1 MAKNY
6 HSDNKSFV
14 IYKDWE
20 EYVDALGSD
29 EEAGKLFK
37 ALFAFSKRAE
47 EAEFV
52 GALKMAFIIMRNSIE
67 RDGEKWENTCSVRS
81 EAGKKGGRPSK
92 TNDFSENQIKANG
105 FFEKQTKAKKADKET
120 DKDTDTEK
128 EINTPPTPSKGE
140 AAPKKQASKPK
151 IEKTQFAEFVS
162 MTNDEYAS
170 LVAKVGEQG
179 AKRCIEILDNYK
191 GSSGKTYKSDY
202 RAILNW
208 VISRYEE
215 ERNRGGNFNGNGGDK
230 NVDTTDNEHS
240 KYATEF

>member
-1 MAKNY
+1 MPKNY

-20 EYVDALGSD
+20 EYVNALGSD

-37 ALFAFSKRAE
+37 ALFAFAKRAE

-67 RDGEKWENTCSVRS
+67 RDGEKWENTCSACS
-81 EAGKKGGRPSK
+81 KSIKKRWEKPEDTK
-92 TNDFSENQIKANG
+92 NTNEYKCIQKDTNDTDK
-105 FFEKQTKAKKADKET
+105 DKET
-120 DKDTDTEK
+120 DKDTEK
-128 EINTPPTPSKGE
+128 EIITPPTPSKGE
-140 AAPKKQASKPK
+140 NAPKKRSSKPK

-162 MTNDEYAS
+162 MTNDEYTS

-191 GSSGKTYKSDY
+191 GASGKKYSSDY

-215 ERNRGGNFNGNGGDK
+215 ERSKGGNLNGNHTDV
-230 NVDTTDNEHS
+230 NTTNAEHS

>member
-37 ALFAFSKRAE
+37 ALFAFAKRAE

-52 GALKMAFIIMRNSIE
+52 GALKMAFIVMRNSIE

-140 AAPKKQASKPK
+140 NAHKKRTSKPK
-151 IEKTQFAEFVS
+151 IDKTMFAEFVS
-162 MTNDEYAS
+162 MTDDEYTS

-179 AKRCIEILDNYK
+179 TKRCIEILDNYK
-191 GSSGKTYKSDY
+191 GASGKKYSSDY

-215 ERNRGGNFNGNGGDK
+215 ERNKGGNFNGNGGSK
-230 NVDTTDNEHS
+230 NADAADNGHS
-240 KYATEF
+240 KYSTEF

>member
-37 ALFAFSKRAE
+37 ALFAFATRAE

-52 GALKMAFIIMRNSIE
+52 GALKIAFIIMRNSIE
-67 RDGEKWENTCSVRS
+67 RDGEKWENTCSARS
-81 EAGKKGGRPSK
+81 ESIKKRWEKPEDTK
-92 TNDFSENQIKANG
+92 NTNEYKCIQKHTNDTDK
-105 FFEKQTKAKKADKET
+105 DKET
-120 DKDTDTEK
+120 DKDTEK
-128 EINTPPTPSKGE
+128 EIITPTTPSNGE
-140 AAPKKQASKPK
+140 TAPKKRVSKPK
-151 IEKTQFAEFVS
+151 IDKTKFAEFVS
-162 MTNDEYAS
+162 MTNDEYTS

-179 AKRCIEILDNYK
+179 TKRCIEILDNYK
-191 GSSGKTYKSDY
+191 GASGKKYSNDY

-215 ERNRGGNFNGNGGDK
+215 ERNRGGGFNGNG
-230 NVDTTDNEHS
+230 NNENADTADTGHS

>member
-37 ALFAFSKRAE
+37 ALFAFAKRAE

-52 GALKMAFIIMRNSIE
+52 GALKMAFIVMRNSIE

-92 TNDFSENQIKANG
+92 TNDFSKNQTKANG

-128 EINTPPTPSKGE
+128 EIITPPTPSKGE
-140 AAPKKQASKPK
+140 TASKKRSSKPK
-151 IEKTQFAEFVS
+151 IDKTMFAEFVS
-162 MTNDEYAS
+162 MTNDEYTS

-179 AKRCIEILDNYK
+179 TNRCIEILDNYK
-191 GSSGKTYKSDY
+191 GASGKKYNSDY

-215 ERNRGGNFNGNGGDK
+215 ERNRGGNFDGNSGNK
-230 NVDTTDNEHS
+230 NADTADTGHS

>member
-1 MAKNY
+1 MPKDY
-6 HSDNKSFV
+6 HNDNKSFI

-37 ALFAFSKRAE
+37 ALFAFAKRAE

-92 TNDFSENQIKANG
+92 TSDFSENQTKAKG
-105 FFEKQTKAKKADKET
+105 FFEKQTKTKKADKEIET
-120 DKDTDTEK
+120 EKETEK
-128 EINTPPTPSKGE
+128 EIITPPTPSKGE
-140 AAPKKQASKPK
+140 NAPKKRASKPK

-191 GSSGKTYKSDY
+191 GASGKKYSSDY

-215 ERNRGGNFNGNGGDK
+215 ERSKGGDLNGNHTDV
-230 NVDTTDNEHS
+230 NTTNAEHS